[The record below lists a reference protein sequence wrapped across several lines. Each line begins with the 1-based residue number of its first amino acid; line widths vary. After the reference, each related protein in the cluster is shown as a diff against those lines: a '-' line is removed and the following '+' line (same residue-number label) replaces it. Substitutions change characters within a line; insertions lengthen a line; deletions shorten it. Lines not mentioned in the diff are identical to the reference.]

1 MAIDS
6 STASS
11 YLGLLP
17 SIFSEGAGPGEVPFL
32 GRFLLAFEQILTGLA
47 GGEPDPLTGRALK
60 GLEEMIAGLDAL
72 FDPRRLTEESLPW
85 VDPGRIEDEFLPW
98 LAGWV
103 ALGLR
108 ADWTPAQKR
117 DFLAKIVPLYRR
129 RGTRENLAELL
140 RIYTGLAP
148 EITLVEDAEFQ
159 IGVHS
164 TIGVDTQLGGGLPHR
179 FHVTFTMPDADQPTR
194 ERQLKVIDALI
205 TLQKPAHTTY
215 TREIISK
222 TMQIGVRSTIGVDTL
237 IGNVAVP

>member
-1 MAIDS
+1 VAIDPS
-6 STASS
+6 ATSS
-11 YLGLLP
+11 YLKLLP
-17 SIFSEGAGPGEVPFL
+17 SIFSEDPSLEEEPFL
-32 GRFLLAFEQILTGLA
+32 GRFLLAFEQVLTGLP

-60 GLEEMIAGLDAL
+60 GLEEMIAGLDVL
-72 FDPRRLTEESLPW
+72 FDPRRLTKDFLPW
-85 VDPGRIEDEFLPW
+85 VDPQRIEDEFLPW

-108 ADWTPAQKR
+108 ADWTAAQKR
-117 DFLAKIVPLYRR
+117 DFLSKVVPLYRR
-129 RGTRENLAELL
+129 RGTKDNLAELL

-148 EITLVEDAEFQ
+148 EITGTDDTEFQ

-164 TIGVDTQLGGGLPHR
+164 TIGVDTRLGGGPAHT
-179 FHVTFTMPDADQPTR
+179 FHVTLNMPDADQPTR

-222 TMQIGVRSTIGVDTL
+222 TMQIGKRSTIGVDTL
-237 IGNVAVP
+237 LGTVPVP